1 MTDARE
7 HVTIKQVFRKE
18 RKVVSQ
24 VRRLRDEFAHMG
36 LYVKTLFKWVLLGGI
51 IGVAGGVIG
60 SLFHIGVNYATAVRG
75 AHPWILYLLPVGGL
89 AIVGLYKLCHLE
101 GKGTNAIIESVHF
114 GESVP
119 ILLVPVIFVSTVITH
134 LCGGSAGRE
143 GAALQIGGGLGFQA
157 GKLLRLGEK
166 DLPLATLCGM
176 SGVFSAL
183 FGTPLTATVFALEVI
198 SVGVLYLLPVGGLA
212 IVGLYKLC
220 HLEGKGT
227 NAIIESVHFGESVP
241 ILLVPVIF
249 VSTVITHLCGGSA
262 GREGAALQIGGGLGF
277 QAGKLLRLG
286 EKDLPLATL
295 CGMSGVF
302 SALFGT
308 PLTATVFALEVISVG
323 VLYYAGLVPCITAAM
338 AAFGVSTLMGVE
350 PTRFTVSMPRVT
362 LELMLPVVVLSI
374 LCALVSILFCKGLH
388 WTEHLL
394 TRSFRNPWL
403 RVLAGAAILIVLS
416 LLTNGDYNGA
426 GMDVIARALR
436 GNVSGWAWLWKLLFT
451 AVTIGCGFKGGEVV
465 PSFFVGAA
473 FGCFMGGLLGLPAG
487 FAAAIGLVAVFC
499 GAVNCPVAS
508 VLLSVELFGSAGAPY
523 FAVAC
528 ALSYLLSGYCG
539 LYSSQTILYSKLRAE
554 FINVR
559 THE

>member
-1 MTDARE
+1 MDKWKK
-7 HVTIKQVFRKE
+7 TIM
-18 RKVVSQ
+18 
-24 VRRLRDEFAHMG
+24 HMG
-36 LYVKTLFKWVLLGGI
+36 AYPAALGKWVLLGGI

-60 SLFHIGVNYATAVRG
+60 SLFHIGVNYATAIRG
-75 AHPWILYLLPVGGL
+75 AHPWI
-89 AIVGLYKLCHLE
+89 
-101 GKGTNAIIESVHF
+101 
-114 GESVP
+114 
-119 ILLVPVIFVSTVITH
+119 
-134 LCGGSAGRE
+134 
-143 GAALQIGGGLGFQA
+143 
-157 GKLLRLGEK
+157 
-166 DLPLATLCGM
+166 
-176 SGVFSAL
+176 
-183 FGTPLTATVFALEVI
+183 
-198 SVGVLYLLPVGGLA
+198 LYLLPVGGLA

-338 AAFGVSTLMGVE
+338 AAFGVSALMGVE

-473 FGCFMGGLLGLPAG
+473 FGCFMGGSWACLRALPRPSAWWR
-487 FAAAIGLVAVFC
+487 C
-499 GAVNCPVAS
+499 
-508 VLLSVELFGSAGAPY
+508 SAG
-523 FAVAC
+523 
-528 ALSYLLSGYCG
+528 
-539 LYSSQTILYSKLRAE
+539 R
-554 FINVR
+554 
-559 THE
+559 